1 MIPLKVIYNNDEN
14 GVTRFGKILPLWLN
28 ITSLWVIFGM
38 VYLVF
43 YTCFGNFY
51 APGHIF
57 VVVNGQRLK
66 ITLPSG
72 HTGAWRSTKSVLFK
86 SI

>member
-14 GVTRFGKILPLWLN
+14 SVTRFGKILPLWLN

-43 YTCFGNFY
+43 GPILY
-51 APGHIF
+51 
-57 VVVNGQRLK
+57 L
-66 ITLPSG
+66 L
-72 HTGAWRSTKSVLFK
+72 W
-86 SI
+86 